1 MMLQHIHED
10 FPAGLQI
17 RVLQKAFQF
26 CRVCFGEGFCLCPV
40 RPELFHIQQAG
51 LARYPDGSSRNCF
64 LYLEYIRTLSPELAH
79 WVCAGKEEETW
90 ARHFEEANSLELLRQ
105 EELSS
110 PGLDR
115 LFHIAYQIENGE
127 FPRNFYIGQSGCQ
140 VFVLHIQGPE
150 PEKALNLLTERLAAE
165 AV

>member
-1 MMLQHIHED
+1 M
-10 FPAGLQI
+10 
-17 RVLQKAFQF
+17 
-26 CRVCFGEGFCLCPV
+26 
-40 RPELFHIQQAG
+40 
-51 LARYPDGSSRNCF
+51 
-64 LYLEYIRTLSPELAH
+64 
-79 WVCAGKEEETW
+79 
-90 ARHFEEANSLELLRQ
+90 ELLRQ

>member
-1 MMLQHIHED
+1 M
-10 FPAGLQI
+10 A
-17 RVLQKAFQF
+17 
-26 CRVCFGEGFCLCPV
+26 
-40 RPELFHIQQAG
+40 PELYRIRQAD
-51 LARYPDGSSRNCF
+51 LARYPDGSIRDCS
-64 LYLEYIRTLSPELAH
+64 LDLEYIRTLSPELAH

-90 ARHFEEANSLELLRQ
+90 ARYFGETNSLELLRQ

-115 LFHIAYQIENGE
+115 LIHIAYQIENGE

-150 PEKALNLLTERLAAE
+150 PEKALDLLTERLAAE